1 MKSFSNIDIN
11 KFISLYN
18 GKKRAFA
25 DLSFKIL
32 FDDNNKGIEK
42 LKRKTMFSTDI
53 KVRNRLSMNDTEE
66 IKENKNNDKIK
77 EIKEKEEEEKD
88 ENKKKKRNVKKKVK
102 IAKSDAKKAKK
113 KNRKHRK
120 SVVIIE
126 EKDENDD

>member
-77 EIKEKEEEEKD
+77 EIKEEEEKD